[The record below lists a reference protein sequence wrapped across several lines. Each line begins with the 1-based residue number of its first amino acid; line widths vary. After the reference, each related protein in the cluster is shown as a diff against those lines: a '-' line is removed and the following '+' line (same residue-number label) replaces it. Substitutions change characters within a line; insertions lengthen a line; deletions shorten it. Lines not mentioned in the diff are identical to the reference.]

1 MYMQIWTIHF
11 TLIVCGKTII
21 TTKLFN
27 YSLLM
32 KKDIWA
38 VIIFILLYVAINI
51 GFVRATTHRSASIAE
66 QLSFMQTRPQIAQ
79 LFFLFIVQELLLL
92 GIFALVFRRW
102 KGRESIVTFFRERF
116 QWKGWILAIKRSV
129 GGVLVYMVFS
139 AFLLGILN
147 YLGITIPGLYGE
159 QMVMTMLQWI
169 SLDVRY
175 DYVLL
180 ILLAVV
186 IGPLVEELLFRWF
199 VTDTL
204 AKHLG
209 WSGIII
215 ASILFA
221 TAHMERGVVLNLTIL
236 ALFLSYI
243 YRKTGSMRYSL
254 LFHMGINGL
263 AVVALILTKFYP
275 ELW

>member
-1 MYMQIWTIHF
+1 
-11 TLIVCGKTII
+11 
-21 TTKLFN
+21 
-27 YSLLM
+27 M
-32 KKDIWA
+32 KKDIGA
-38 VIIFILLYVAINI
+38 VVLFMILYVAVNI
-51 GFVRATTHRSASIAE
+51 GFVRWTTHRSTSIVE

-92 GIFALVFRRW
+92 GIFALVFRRR
-102 KGRESIVTFFRERF
+102 KGRESIVAFFRARF

-129 GGVLVYMVFS
+129 GGVLVYIMGS
-139 AFLLGILN
+139 ALLFGALEYLN
-147 YLGITIPGLYGE
+147 ITIPWLYGE

-169 SLDVRY
+169 SLEVRY
-175 DYVLL
+175 DYLLL

-209 WSGIII
+209 WSGIVL

-221 TAHMERGVVLNLTIL
+221 TAHMEWGVVINLTIL

-254 LFHMGINGL
+254 IFHMGINGL
-263 AVVALILTKFYP
+263 AVMVLIMSQFYP
-275 ELW
+275 SLTG